1 MPALTRRRS
10 PVASE
15 GKQLLTR
22 DQKITLGEMRSS
34 GVRGLLVYCAD
45 YKCSHFAKI
54 SGDRWPDDIRL
65 SVPAIPQ
72 FATSPIDLRALWVA
86 DRKQQ
91 KYKYNSRTESNS
103 GCYAKALQLLSNQV
117 AYSDSG

>member
-1 MPALTRRRS
+1 M
-10 PVASE
+10 
-15 GKQLLTR
+15 TR

-117 AYSDSG
+117 AYSDSGGKWPSLPNSR